1 MFRTCFDKKRVVS
14 NVGSGIETDF
24 QLTVDEDGQEIFEVI
39 GETDLY
45 SQIQSHRASTE
56 LSSLLARYQ
65 NGALDPFSFQS
76 ILFQNCNGQ
85 YMDTVGMPKTYAEM
99 FRRAREAEQ
108 AFSRLPLDVR
118 KEFDNSHMV
127 FWSKV
132 GTPEFNSVYEKY
144 MHVGDETLAG
154 GGVDSNESKSE

>member
-1 MFRTCFDKKRVVS
+1 
-14 NVGSGIETDF
+14 
-24 QLTVDEDGQEIFEVI
+24 
-39 GETDLY
+39 
-45 SQIQSHRASTE
+45 
-56 LSSLLARYQ
+56 
-65 NGALDPFSFQS
+65 
-76 ILFQNCNGQ
+76 
-85 YMDTVGMPKTYAEM
+85 M

-144 MHVGDETLAG
+144 MHVGDDALAG